1 MKVLLV
7 NGSPHKN
14 GCTDTALRE
23 VAGALQAEG
32 IDAEIFWIG
41 NEPVGGC
48 IACGGC
54 AKAGKCVFGGTVNE
68 FAEKAKEADG
78 FVFGTPVHY
87 AAASGNMTAFLDRL
101 FYSAPKETFCRK
113 PAAVVTSARRAGT
126 TAAYEQ
132 LLEYPGIMEMP
143 IVSSCYWNNVHG
155 SCPEDVQKDEEGLRT
170 MRVLGRNMAWL
181 LRCIAGRHRRR
192 RPRPPPGTHGPHK
205 FHPLKHPKAP
215 LPGELSAKLTERLSQ
230 ICIEKPKPQI
240 QFAVWKGRNGLR
252 GKEAPRTAGTRSV
265 EAGSDAPPA
274 APSFPSCRKRW
285 GRKGALGC
293 VWCFLPLNSG
303 GALVFRRRSTRKS
316 PYEFLLRAA

>member
-1 MKVLLV
+1 MW
-7 NGSPHKN
+7 
-14 GCTDTALRE
+14 E
-23 VAGALQAEG
+23 VPPPTSATPPAPSRSG
-32 IDAEIFWIG
+32 
-41 NEPVGGC
+41 GGC
-48 IACGGC
+48 ARAAAVWPRSRAGIGTPTTRSIRRFCSACGGG

-132 LLEYPGIMEMP
+132 LLKYPGIMEMP

-181 LRCIAGRHRRR
+181 LRCIDAGTAAGV
-192 RPRPPPGTHGPHK
+192 P
-205 FHPLKHPKAP
+205 
-215 LPGELSAKLTERLSQ
+215 
-230 ICIEKPKPQI
+230 
-240 QFAVWKGRNGLR
+240 
-252 GKEAPRTAGTRSV
+252 APRQEPMARTNFIR
-265 EAGSDAPPA
+265 
-274 APSFPSCRKRW
+274 
-285 GRKGALGC
+285 
-293 VWCFLPLNSG
+293 
-303 GALVFRRRSTRKS
+303 
-316 PYEFLLRAA
+316 